1 MRRGPEIWTTPRDW
15 LRITMI
21 GDILEGREEWNAGQG
36 WQGTRARSLLGKS
49 VSRIVLLFH
58 DWCEFRGTGFTLL
71 TDINSFRRFTIRLK
85 IAKPVPFDR
94 WKLSNPVAE
103 TLKRRIFI
111 REREF
116 QIGSIEYELFRTKFC
131 WWRGKNLT
139 LIVYLSK
146 FVIIIIANNVRKWRE
161 MRIQISRQ
169 AIAW

>member
-1 MRRGPEIWTTPRDW
+1 MNDATGLAANYDDRRY
-15 LRITMI
+15 I
-21 GDILEGREEWNAGQG
+21 GGEGRVKCW
-36 WQGTRARSLLGKS
+36 TRNARSLLGKS

-116 QIGSIEYELFRTKFC
+116 QIGSIEYELFRTKFS

-146 FVIIIIANNVRKWRE
+146 FVIIIIIANNVRKWRE
-161 MRIQISRQ
+161 MRIQASRQ

>member
-1 MRRGPEIWTTPRDW
+1 MENEEGAWNMNDAAGLAANYDDRRY
-15 LRITMI
+15 I
-21 GDILEGREEWNAGQG
+21 GGEGRVKRW
-36 WQGTRARSLLGKS
+36 TRMARNARSLLRKS

-146 FVIIIIANNVRKWRE
+146 FVIIIICASDARCGFKHLDK
-161 MRIQISRQ
+161 QSLGK
-169 AIAW
+169 

>member
-1 MRRGPEIWTTPRDW
+1 MAYVVNRRNNGENIDRDPVMENEEGGPEIWTTPRDW

-21 GDILEGREEWNAGQG
+21 GDILEGRGEWNAGQG

-71 TDINSFRRFTIRLK
+71 TDINSFRRLK

-111 REREF
+111 RERERVSNR
-116 QIGSIEYELFRTKFC
+116 IDRV
-131 WWRGKNLT
+131 W
-139 LIVYLSK
+139 
-146 FVIIIIANNVRKWRE
+146 II
-161 MRIQISRQ
+161 SH
-169 AIAW
+169 

>member
-1 MRRGPEIWTTPRDW
+1 MRRGGLKYERRRGIGCE
-15 LRITMI
+15 LRWSAIYWRGGESETL
-21 GDILEGREEWNAGQG
+21 DKE
-36 WQGTRARSLLGKS
+36 RAIAVGKI
-49 VSRIVLLFH
+49 RFADFVLLFH

-146 FVIIIIANNVRKWRE
+146 FVIIIICASDARCGFKHLDK
-161 MRIQISRQ
+161 QSLGK
-169 AIAW
+169 